1 MWNLECEMNKIAVVV
16 INQKGKEAAN
26 ALERGFD
33 AQEVS
38 CFYPAPG
45 RLKGLTA
52 RIFDKDKFEGI
63 VFIMAAGIVV
73 RMIAAHL
80 KDKYRDPA
88 IVVVDDERRFAVS
101 LLSGHEGKANDLA
114 VRVANILGA
123 EPVITTASESKKKIV
138 IGLGC
143 RKGAEKKEIIAAI
156 RYALKKIKSSIKEAR
171 YIASVDLKKDEAGL
185 KQACVELGIP
195 LRIISSD
202 IIRNFNGKY
211 QKSEFVQSK
220 TGLWGV
226 SEPCALLS
234 ARCPKLILPKIK
246 ISKVTIAAAREA

>member
-1 MWNLECEMNKIAVVV
+1 MNKIAVVA

-33 AQEVS
+33 AYEVS
-38 CFYPAPG
+38 CFYPFAG
-45 RLKGLTA
+45 RLKGLTV

-63 VFIMAAGIVV
+63 VFIMASGIVV
-73 RMIAAHL
+73 RMIAPYL

-88 IVVVDDERRFAVS
+88 IVVVDDEKRFAVS
-101 LLSGHEGKANDLA
+101 LLSGHEGRANDLA

-143 RKGAEKKEIIAAI
+143 GKRVEKEEIITAI
-156 RYALKKIKSSIKEAR
+156 RYALKKIKSSIKEVH
-171 YIASVDLKKDEAGL
+171 YIASVDLKKDEIGL
-185 KQACVELGIP
+185 KKACIELGIP

-202 IIRNFNGKY
+202 LIRNFNGKY
-211 QKSEFVQSK
+211 QKSEFVNEK
-220 TGLWGV
+220 IGLGGV
-226 SEPCALLS
+226 SEPCALLT

-246 ISKVTIAAAREA
+246 LGKVTVAAAREA